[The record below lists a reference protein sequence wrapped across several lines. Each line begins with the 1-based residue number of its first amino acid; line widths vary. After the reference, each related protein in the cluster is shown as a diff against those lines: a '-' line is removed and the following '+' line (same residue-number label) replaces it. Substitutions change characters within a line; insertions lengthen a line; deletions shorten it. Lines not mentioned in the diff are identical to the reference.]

1 MWTFPLTINGSSTN
15 SDLIPWS
22 FKRKG
27 KKTAKDFFFLFLVCF
42 NSVYACRQ
50 LKIVGSQNVQHWEW
64 IVYSDLADPA
74 VNNDENFT
82 ISNLGT

>member
-1 MWTFPLTINGSSTN
+1 M
-15 SDLIPWS
+15 
-22 FKRKG
+22 
-27 KKTAKDFFFLFLVCF
+27 
-42 NSVYACRQ
+42 YACGQ

-74 VNNDENFT
+74 INNDEHCT

>member
-1 MWTFPLTINGSSTN
+1 M
-15 SDLIPWS
+15 
-22 FKRKG
+22 
-27 KKTAKDFFFLFLVCF
+27 
-42 NSVYACRQ
+42 YACGQ

-74 VNNDENFT
+74 VNIDEHFT

>member
-1 MWTFPLTINGSSTN
+1 MCTFPLTINGSSTN

-22 FKRKG
+22 FKRKE
-27 KKTAKDFFFLFLVCF
+27 K
-42 NSVYACRQ
+42 NSVYACGQ

-74 VNNDENFT
+74 VNNDEHCT

>member
-1 MWTFPLTINGSSTN
+1 MCTFPLTISGSSTN

-22 FKRKG
+22 FKRKE
-27 KKTAKDFFFLFLVCF
+27 KKQQKTFFSIFLCF
-42 NSVYACRQ
+42 NSVYACGQ
-50 LKIVGSQNVQHWEW
+50 LKIVGSQNVQNWEW

-74 VNNDENFT
+74 VNNDEHFT